1 MRPRISERGN
11 VNFRQIRTIVRN
23 DLWTDG
29 RTDGRT
35 DGLTLTDS
43 NRSAERSVGRW
54 TDTPFRKNARTHLK
68 SLK

>member
-23 DLWTDG
+23 DLWTDE
-29 RTDGRT
+29 RT

>member
-35 DGLTLTDS
+35 DGQTDLPLQIQTVVR
-43 NRSAERSVGRW
+43 NDRW
-54 TDTPFRKNARTHLK
+54 ADGRTHPFVK
-68 SLK
+68 MRGRI

>member
-23 DLWTDG
+23 DLWTDE
-29 RTDGRT
+29 RT

-54 TDTPFRKNARTHLK
+54 TDTPFRKDARTHLK

>member
-35 DGLTLTDS
+35 D
-43 NRSAERSVGRW
+43 R
-54 TDTPFRKNARTHLK
+54 RTYPYRFK
-68 SLK
+68 P